1 MNGRHG
7 LPKES
12 GSLSKEKSMLHES
25 FAPARRSGT
34 APRNMVRAALLMA
47 MSVLFAS
54 ASALASA
61 ADRAYRLTPFSV
73 LELDLPARYVIRN
86 AGAPAALIRG
96 RPEIIERIVV
106 EQHDDRV
113 RIFVPGIA
121 SDLGQ
126 IVIEIDAVGL
136 AELVVKSA
144 AEVEARGLAGREFKL
159 ELPGAANV
167 NLAALDVDKLRVDM
181 EGSGKIEASGRASS
195 ERVRIGGAG
204 EYRAA
209 NLAADSVDVKLDG
222 VGNVEVMARERLD
235 VRLSGTGTVRYRG
248 TPKLSTRIDGTGSIE
263 RM

>member
-1 MNGRHG
+1 
-7 LPKES
+7 
-12 GSLSKEKSMLHES
+12 
-25 FAPARRSGT
+25 
-34 APRNMVRAALLMA
+34 MVRAALLMA

-144 AEVEARGLAGREFKL
+144 AEVEARGLAGPEFKL

-181 EGSGKIEASGRASS
+181 EGSGKLEASGRASS
-195 ERVRIGGAG
+195 ERVLTSSWTA
-204 EYRAA
+204 
-209 NLAADSVDVKLDG
+209 SV
-222 VGNVEVMARERLD
+222 MSR
-235 VRLSGTGTVRYRG
+235 
-248 TPKLSTRIDGTGSIE
+248 
-263 RM
+263 